1 MSIGD
6 QADGKLLL
14 LHVIS
19 FRAALFTI
27 DCVLGRGIKIDPT
40 GFTVL
45 VLYIHSQTIHLR
57 REYGSFGLR
66 DVYCEEVWVAPC

>member
-1 MSIGD
+1 MLNQVLNLTSHFFNHEQVGD

-45 VLYIHSQTIHLR
+45 VLLTNYTLTS
-57 REYGSFGLR
+57 
-66 DVYCEEVWVAPC
+66 